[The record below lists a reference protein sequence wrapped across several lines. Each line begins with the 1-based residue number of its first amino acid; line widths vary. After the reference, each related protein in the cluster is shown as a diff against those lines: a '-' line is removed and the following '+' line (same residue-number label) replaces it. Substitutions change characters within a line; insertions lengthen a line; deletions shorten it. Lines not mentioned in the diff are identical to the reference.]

1 MVRFGRCLDLC
12 LEMQILQTRKLFSV
26 LLLFYNY
33 WSENSEK
40 SNDRLFGVLQGWN
53 ESAMNPPNQKASHT
67 NHVLYEKP

>member
-53 ESAMNPPNQKASHT
+53 ESLMNPKNQKASHT
-67 NHVLYEKP
+67 KHGLYEKP